1 MNLIIY
7 QADVV
12 GKQNNCL
19 YPHRREVTNADELAA
34 AVAMDHVCAEY
45 QNNYRNNDI
54 SLFHISCGYY
64 VNSAYMHHAKPLRR
78 QAVLFCSK

>member
-12 GKQNNCL
+12 GKQNNCV

-34 AVAMDHVCAEY
+34 AVAMVVAVA
-45 QNNYRNNDI
+45 RRT
-54 SLFHISCGYY
+54 
-64 VNSAYMHHAKPLRR
+64 LRQLAAR
-78 QAVLFCSK
+78 LIVMMMTSSSSPPIKVFYLLIY

>member
-19 YPHRREVTNADELAA
+19 YPHRREVTNADELAVA
-34 AVAMDHVCAEY
+34 GAMDNVCAE
-45 QNNYRNNDI
+45 
-54 SLFHISCGYY
+54 
-64 VNSAYMHHAKPLRR
+64 
-78 QAVLFCSK
+78 

>member
-19 YPHRREVTNADELAA
+19 YPHRREVTNADELAV

-45 QNNYRNNDI
+45 QNNYRSMI
-54 SLFHISCGYY
+54 IPTIRLSG
-64 VNSAYMHHAKPLRR
+64 LRR
-78 QAVLFCSK
+78 RVLPRSTRISSTRSPSVAIT

>member
-19 YPHRREVTNADELAA
+19 YPHRREVTNADELAV
-34 AVAMDHVCAEY
+34 AVAMEHGEQVRGNLSKMGEEGASPGNF
-45 QNNYRNNDI
+45 Q
-54 SLFHISCGYY
+54 
-64 VNSAYMHHAKPLRR
+64 KPD
-78 QAVLFCSK
+78 